1 MSDHQEKTEGAYD
14 DAAGTE
20 GAAIPG
26 DGDGNGDDNGDGD
39 SNGNGDDNGDGN
51 GDDNGDDNDSDNGD
65 GDGAGDRESAPPVV
79 PPKAAIPLALGVT
92 LVVGLVVRFAF
103 DAEQAGSWEMLLAL
117 FGVNVVLVAV
127 AVFVLAKEGVLA
139 SELRPRRG
147 DLTFG
152 FLAALLM
159 YGAAMAGRQIFLG
172 AGTPR
177 SWWVA
182 RIYMQLGDLSN
193 NRMLYVGLAVLVIAG
208 MEELVWRGLVMRTLR
223 SSMGPLRAWLLSS
236 VLYGAAHVATV
247 TLLANPVAGPNP
259 LLVAAALGGSLVW
272 GHLYNRTGRL
282 GPGLFAHALF
292 SWAIVDFPLW
302 RPL

>member
-1 MSDHQEKTEGAYD
+1 MSDQEEKID
-14 DAAGTE
+14 D
-20 GAAIPG
+20 
-26 DGDGNGDDNGDGD
+26 
-39 SNGNGDDNGDGN
+39 
-51 GDDNGDDNDSDNGD
+51 GD
-65 GDGAGDRESAPPVV
+65 GDGADDPGDRDSAPPAV

-92 LVVGLVVRFAF
+92 LVVGRVVRFAF
-103 DAEQAGSWEMLLAL
+103 HADQAGSWEMLLAL
-117 FGVNVVLVAV
+117 FGVNLALAAV
-127 AVFVLAKEGVLA
+127 AVFALAKEGALA

-159 YGAAMAGRQIFLG
+159 YGAAMAVRQIFLG

-208 MEELVWRGLVMRTLR
+208 LEELVWRGLVMRTLR

-247 TLLANPVAGPNP
+247 TILAHPVAGPNP
-259 LLVAAALGGSLVW
+259 LLVAGALGGGLVW

-282 GPGLFAHALF
+282 APGLFAHALF